1 MPWLLKMTVLVSAL
15 MAPAALY
22 LCFRLFNILKKGGKH
37 LAFLKWLM
45 PLVLCSFYLFP
56 LVGAIDFYTTG
67 SIDLL
72 GYPKILAYW
81 FWFGLIFVFQL
92 VTWVLVA
99 DLLKFGSRLL
109 SSSYKAVE
117 QWYPRFIAGVI
128 IIVFIFVGWK
138 MYQDTTRVR
147 TDSRS
152 LAIKG
157 LPPSLEDFKIV
168 HISDIQ
174 GDEYTGRDEIANYI
188 DVVNRQNPDLI
199 IFTGD
204 LISYGT
210 DFISMAARELGKA
223 KATYGTVAV
232 VGDHDYWA
240 GTNTVENAL
249 EEEGVTLLR
258 DENYTIKLDT
268 GDSLAITGVTEVYSK
283 ASNPKTVDSL
293 THNLPEASVKILGS
307 HQVED
312 HLITNARQNNYDM
325 MLAGHTHGGQIHV
338 PFLGMSFSAAER
350 ETQYVSGLYR
360 EGALPIHINNGLGF
374 TLGPIRYGAPP
385 TVTSI
390 RLKKE

>member
-1 MPWLLKMTVLVSAL
+1 
-15 MAPAALY
+15 
-22 LCFRLFNILKKGGKH
+22 
-37 LAFLKWLM
+37 
-45 PLVLCSFYLFP
+45 
-56 LVGAIDFYTTG
+56 
-67 SIDLL
+67 
-72 GYPKILAYW
+72 
-81 FWFGLIFVFQL
+81 
-92 VTWVLVA
+92 
-99 DLLKFGSRLL
+99 
-109 SSSYKAVE
+109 
-117 QWYPRFIAGVI
+117 
-128 IIVFIFVGWK
+128 